1 METKI
6 CTVCRRELPAT
17 LEYYYSCPVVKCGLT
32 SRCIACSKQY
42 TKDHAEQS
50 KKWREDNREII
61 KQKKHDNYMKN
72 IERIKK
78 HHKDY
83 YDKHKKE
90 NIERGKLWKKN
101 NPDKV
106 REMSHERYEKVKEH
120 HKILTRRW
128 KQEHKEE
135 RNVSWQERRAKKLS
149 LEYTLDSKQWE
160 QIKSY
165 FNNKCCYCGKEAKL
179 TQDHFIPLSK
189 DGEYTHNNIVPCC
202 LSCNSSKNEKDFF
215 EWYPIYRHYSKR
227 REQKLL
233 KFLGYKDGI
242 QQIELVETK
251 LYCITN

>member
-1 METKI
+1 MDTKV
-6 CTVCRRELPAT
+6 CTVCQKSLPAT
-17 LEYYYSCPVVKCGLT
+17 LEYFYPCPVVKCGLT

-42 TKDHAEQS
+42 TKDHYEES
-50 KKWREDNREII
+50 KKWREENKELL
-61 KQKKHDNYMKN
+61 KQKKHEYYEKTKDKHKQQGKEWRRNN
-72 IERIKK
+72 IERVR
-78 HHKDY
+78 
-83 YDKHKKE
+83 E
-90 NIERGKLWKKN
+90 LSNLWKKN
-101 NPDKV
+101 NPDKMRV
-106 REMSHERYEKVKEH
+106 ISHNRYEKVKEH
-120 HKILTRRW
+120 HKVITRQW
-128 KQEHKEE
+128 KQAHKEE
-135 RNVSWQERRAKKLS
+135 RNIAWQARRAKKLQ
-149 LEYTLDSKQWE
+149 LDNTLTTEQWE